1 MHHFKSWETIMAEQ
15 GEDKKWPPPEI
26 ADDKAIIHI
35 EEGARGST
43 LLGSG
48 DRPVASKNDG

>member
-1 MHHFKSWETIMAEQ
+1 MAEQ
-15 GEDKKWPPPEI
+15 GEDKKWPPPEKI
-26 ADDKAIIHI
+26 DDKAIIYI

-48 DRPVASKNDG
+48 VRPTDPKGDD